1 MRDITI
7 GQKSPA
13 HMTAEEDFWSLPK
26 WAEHVSCGE
35 MATAFISVGAYY
47 AYPQRLKISREC
59 RLKGRPCD
67 ELRSRRNNGL
77 RVAEVCCALSARM
90 GSIQIERPLCGSD
103 CIDPYVS

>member
-13 HMTAEEDFWSLPK
+13 HMTAEEDFRSLPK

-47 AYPQRLKISREC
+47 AYPQRLKISRDC
-59 RLKGRPCD
+59 RRKGESCD
-67 ELRSRRNNGL
+67 ELSLPSKQRL

-90 GSIQIERPLCGSD
+90 GSIQVE
-103 CIDPYVS
+103 